1 MNDDRPFIIV
11 DNQKILPIP
20 QVIKPNSAIN
30 ERRSASHDGHVN
42 VVDRVTLSA
51 EAKAKSKQLQLALES
66 ESSDPVPSTYLKLP
80 PFLPRKRH

>member
-11 DNQKILPIP
+11 DNQMILPIP
-20 QVIKPNSAIN
+20 HVIKPNSAIN
-30 ERRSASHDGHVN
+30 EQRSASHDGYVN

-66 ESSDPVPSTYLKLP
+66 ESSDPASTYLKLLP
-80 PFLPRKRH
+80 SLPRKRH